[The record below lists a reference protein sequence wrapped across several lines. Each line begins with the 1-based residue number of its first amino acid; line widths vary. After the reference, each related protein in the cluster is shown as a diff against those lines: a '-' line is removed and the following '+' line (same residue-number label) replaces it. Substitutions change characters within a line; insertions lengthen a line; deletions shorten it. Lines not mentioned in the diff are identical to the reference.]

1 MELEGSYCVPFVERK
16 GNNSPPNPEET
27 KVWSEALTFGR
38 VKAPVRMSGLTRT
51 SILHCFKH

>member
-1 MELEGSYCVPFVERK
+1 MELEGSYCIPFVERK

-27 KVWSEALTFGR
+27 KVWNKALTFGR

-51 SILHCFKH
+51 SILHHF